1 MSNSV
6 KFKYG
11 TTAEGK
17 TFEANELVTISKG
30 FSNEPTALDKKSG
43 TIYKG
48 DCVVGTSEANHL
60 VLTSDIVVAGGP
72 LESQGK
78 TAFGSTIP
86 AGTTLQDLMVKLFCV
101 EKWPNP
107 VATAA
112 YGTLTSTISAPSCT
126 VPTEDG
132 KCVKIGT
139 SVTLNKVSAANASA
153 NSPKLTYDNFT
164 WGYATST
171 GKHTATS
178 SETNPPS
185 VDATVTTNSV
195 TYTLKKEYTGFG
207 KTSTDTTSVQGAD
220 ASKLSFDAETVT
232 VALGTNSMKYTLS
245 VSGQVHSATVKDTNV
260 YYALSNLGNTDNS
273 EGATVQT
280 VDKRTAYTYTPN
292 PATPAT
298 KTNTNIDIYGVYPVY
313 HNASSAADN
322 LASNT
327 VEVVGTS
334 KDQTTFE
341 ISYKGDATNPC
352 SFSWPGDR
360 TLSVQIWNSTFNKW
374 EAPAASNQKTQ
385 ATETK
390 INNVTYNQWI
400 YTGNALGTGAKF
412 TFTLGKKISA

>member
-17 TFEANELVTISKG
+17 TFESNDLVTISKG
-30 FSNEPTALDKKSG
+30 FSNEPTVLDKKSG
-43 TIYKG
+43 TIYRG
-48 DCVVGTSEANHL
+48 DCIVGTSEANNL

-86 AGTTLQDLMVKLFCV
+86 AGTSLQDLMVKLFCV

-132 KCVKIGT
+132 TCVKIGT
-139 SVTLNKVSAANASA
+139 TVTLNKVTAANASA
-153 NSPKLTYDNFT
+153 NAPKLTYDNFT

-207 KTSTDTTSVQGAD
+207 KTSADTKSIQGAD
-220 ASKLSFDAETVT
+220 ASKLSFDSEAVT

-245 VSGQVHSATVKDTNV
+245 VSGQVHSATVKDTNT
-260 YYALSNLGNTDNS
+260 YYALSNLGNTNNS

-280 VDKRTAYTYTPN
+280 VAKTTTHTYTPN
-292 PATPAT
+292 PAIPAS
-298 KTNTNIDIYGVYPVY
+298 KSNTNIDIYGVYPVY
-313 HNASSAADN
+313 HNSSSAADN

-327 VEVVGTS
+327 VEVVGNS
-334 KDQTTFE
+334 KDQTVFE
-341 ISYKGDATNPC
+341 VTYKGDATNQC
-352 SFSWPGDR
+352 SFSWPSDR
-360 TLSVQIWNSTFNKW
+360 TLTVQIWNSTFNKW